1 MMVMDLHAYSTLSA
15 MERPWWSQ
23 KITSGTI
30 AQFVLLFLGINV
42 ACTVVYIFI
51 VYHWKVLE
59 FTQIVELINGIFD
72 AHMFEIHFQL
82 LLGLIFDV
90 IFSDAASLLVF
101 IIWDFRIHLN
111 AWQDSWFGG

>member
-1 MMVMDLHAYSTLSA
+1 MVMDLHAYSALSA

-42 ACTVVYIFI
+42 ACAVVYIFI
-51 VYHWKVLE
+51 VDHRKVLE
-59 FTQIVELINGIFD
+59 FTQIVELINWIRD
-72 AHMFEIHFQL
+72 AHVFEIQFQL
-82 LLGLIFDV
+82 LFGLILDV
-90 IFSDAASLLVF
+90 IFSDAARLLLL

-111 AWQDSWFGG
+111 ARQDPWFGG